1 MARFFRMDSL
11 SGRFRILV
19 ILLIVL
25 VMDILIGRLVL

>member
-1 MARFFRMDSL
+1 MDSL